1 MSSEKEDVYDK
12 ILSSLVE
19 LNRWEGTNVPVLN
32 SLIGRHVYFS
42 IASELVA
49 DSAPSGV
56 RSLKQVLNHPIYTD
70 RAIRLKLRE
79 MERMGLIA
87 TNCEA
92 GDKRVRNL
100 LPSPEL
106 IELMQMHAKKTKKIL
121 ENNFIILEK

>member
-32 SLIGRHVYFS
+32 SLIGRHLYFS

-70 RAIRLKLRE
+70 RALS
-79 MERMGLIA
+79 LIH
-87 TNCEA
+87 
-92 GDKRVRNL
+92 
-100 LPSPEL
+100 
-106 IELMQMHAKKTKKIL
+106 I
-121 ENNFIILEK
+121 